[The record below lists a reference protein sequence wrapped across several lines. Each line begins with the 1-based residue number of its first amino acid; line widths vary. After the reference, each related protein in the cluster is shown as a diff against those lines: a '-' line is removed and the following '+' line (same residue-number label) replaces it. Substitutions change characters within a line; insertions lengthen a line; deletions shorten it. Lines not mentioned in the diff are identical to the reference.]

1 MEKIRPDIF
10 RMEGRKSRHQFQINR
25 ENLINGPNSRCNHG
39 GVSPLNHVPAKPP
52 FHPEKGGCLQGV
64 CIPVGFALPHLQN
77 ERRLNRRSDYQER
90 EHDGEVPPEGKLYL
104 ES

>member
-64 CIPVGFALPHLQN
+64 CIPVGFSLLVHYYDSY
-77 ERRLNRRSDYQER
+77 RRKTAVKGEFPFRPRRAKKEF
-90 EHDGEVPPEGKLYL
+90 LI
-104 ES
+104 